1 MKQAESMDKLDKK
14 AAPAPSKTGLT
25 GSPDV
30 DATHLYLREIGFSEL
45 LTAEEEVHYGRL
57 SKKGD
62 VAARNRMIESNL
74 RLVVKISRR
83 YINRG
88 LPLLDLI
95 NEGNLGLI
103 RAVEKFDPERG
114 FRFSTYATWWIKQ
127 TIERAIHNQSRTI
140 RLPVHVSKE
149 INTIIRT
156 HKHLLNTQNKEP
168 KHEDVAETLDRNVNE
183 ISTLLSYDA
192 PIISYD
198 QTINDDANSQSLS
211 VFLTD
216 DKAVKPDSHLDDL
229 DIKHITSSILNAL
242 SPRDKEIICRRF
254 GLLGHESQTLQ
265 EVADEVGLTRERIR
279 QLQVI
284 SLKKLRNYLQRDNYD
299 ISILFA
305 DTA

>member
-1 MKQAESMDKLDKK
+1 MEVEEN
-14 AAPAPSKTGLT
+14 SKTQNFDT
-25 GSPDV
+25 DV
-30 DATHLYLREIGFSEL
+30 IQLYLRDISMKPL
-45 LTAEEEVHYGRL
+45 LTKTEEILYSRKALTGDATA
-57 SKKGD
+57 KK
-62 VAARNRMIESNL
+62 VMIESNL
-74 RLVVKISRR
+74 RLVVNIAKR
-83 YINRG
+83 YRG
-88 LPLLDLI
+88 SSIQLSDLI
-95 NEGNLGLI
+95 DEGNIGLI
-103 RAVEKFDPERG
+103 TAVDKFDPEKG

-149 INTIIRT
+149 INTIVRT

-168 KHEDVAETLDRNVNE
+168 KNEDVAETLDRSVSD

-216 DKAVKPDSHLDDL
+216 DKAVKPESHLDDL
-229 DIKHITSSILNAL
+229 DIKQITSSILNAL